1 MKQKLTID
9 QRIEIARI
17 TASLFESTFPEF
29 GKGTMKMSYE
39 LKIAEMNQAPPT
51 KDSGPDNFRKC
62 YAWLFDVVASKV
74 TNEPDSL

>member
-9 QRIEIARI
+9 QRIEVARI

-29 GKGTMKMSYE
+29 GRGTMKMSYE
-39 LKIAEMNQAPPT
+39 LKIAEMNQDSPH
-51 KDSGPDNFRKC
+51 KDSGPDNYRKC

-74 TNEPDSL
+74 TDESDSL